1 MRNWGDMTLDRPGS
15 PRAPVTLSN
24 FETSSEQFAVRV
36 TMTLTF
42 EIDIKISSNPDDIEQ
57 AIGETRELFF
67 LEITQ
72 YAEWE
77 EF

>member
-1 MRNWGDMTLDRPGS
+1 
-15 PRAPVTLSN
+15 
-24 FETSSEQFAVRV
+24 
-36 TMTLTF
+36 MTLTF